1 MRPAVIRFGTDG
13 WRAVMAAEYTFD
25 NVGRLAL
32 GTARWLQE
40 QGLASHGVVVGYD
53 TRFLSDRFARHV
65 ALVLASQDIPVV
77 LSDDFLPTPALS
89 WATQHYGAALG
100 VMITASHNP
109 PEYNGY
115 KLKASFGGPALP
127 ETISAIESRIPPE
140 PPEALPDPERLR
152 TRIRLS
158 PIREQFLELLRQRV
172 NLEEIQRSGLR
183 VLYDAM
189 YGAGQGALRRLLG
202 PMVREIRATYNPGF
216 DRQAP
221 EPIEKHLV
229 ELCRL
234 VRQEGYDLGL
244 ATDGDADRIA
254 LVDEKGRFVDSHKI
268 LALLVRYL
276 YEERG
281 LRGDIVK
288 TFSVTHM
295 LDRMGSRYGLRVHTT
310 PIGFKYVVRH
320 FLEGDVL
327 VGGEESGGL
336 AIKGHIPERDG
347 LFIGLTIL
355 EMLARLRRPLS
366 VLIDELQRDF
376 GPLYN
381 QRIDVHTTE
390 AQKAALL
397 ERIRQEGLRMLAGQR
412 VIAVQDLD
420 GYKHLLEDGS
430 WLLIRASG
438 TEPVLRFYSEAS
450 SLERAREL
458 VEAGAGLLEDLPV
471 AP

>member
-1 MRPAVIRFGTDG
+1 
-13 WRAVMAAEYTFD
+13 
-25 NVGRLAL
+25 
-32 GTARWLQE
+32 
-40 QGLASHGVVVGYD
+40 
-53 TRFLSDRFARHV
+53 
-65 ALVLASQDIPVV
+65 
-77 LSDDFLPTPALS
+77 
-89 WATQHYGAALG
+89 
-100 VMITASHNP
+100 
-109 PEYNGY
+109 
-115 KLKASFGGPALP
+115 
-127 ETISAIESRIPPE
+127 
-140 PPEALPDPERLR
+140 
-152 TRIRLS
+152 
-158 PIREQFLELLRQRV
+158 
-172 NLEEIQRSGLR
+172 
-183 VLYDAM
+183 
-189 YGAGQGALRRLLG
+189 
-202 PMVREIRATYNPGF
+202 
-216 DRQAP
+216 
-221 EPIEKHLV
+221 V

-397 ERIRQEGLRMLAGQR
+397 ERIRQEGLRTLAGQR